1 MNFRGRSGRGRLA
14 TTIDITSLVDVVF
27 LLLIFLLVTTTFKR
41 EDHALSIELPT
52 AGVEQVAATGDNT
65 TVVVSREGQ
74 LQLLQAAPAGGG
86 DAGQAIDVDRDE
98 LLARLKA
105 LYARAPE
112 APIAIRA
119 ARDTRYQAMIDVV
132 AIIERAG
139 FRNIYFPYELE
150 QTE

>member
-1 MNFRGRSGRGRLA
+1 MNFRRRNGRGRLA

-52 AGVEQVAATGDNT
+52 AGVEQVAATGDKT

-74 LQLLQAAPAGGG
+74 LQLVRASPDYEGEP
-86 DAGQAIDVDRDE
+86 GQAIDVDRDE
-98 LLARLKA
+98 LLTRLEA
-105 LYARAPE
+105 LYDRDPE

>member
-1 MNFRGRSGRGRLA
+1 MNFRRRASRGRLA

-52 AGVEQVAATGDNT
+52 AGVEQTATTVDKT

-74 LQLLQAAPAGGG
+74 LQLLQATSGSVDGAA
-86 DAGQAIDVDRDE
+86 DAVDVDRDE
-98 LLARLKA
+98 LLKRLKA
-105 LYARAPE
+105 IHKGNPE

-119 ARDTRYQAMIDVV
+119 ARDTRYQSMIDVV

-150 QTE
+150 QSE